1 MTQTIDSAARS
12 HENNEQPSQGGQ
24 VHDQLS
30 QEQLDDEI
38 DKNVALML
46 TQEEY
51 DKEQGGEEGREE
63 EADEGE
69 DEEEEDDDD
78 DLEEGYESPEDP
90 FPREPRWRSTE
101 DELDKDFDLQDEVGT
116 KP

>member
-1 MTQTIDSAARS
+1 MPRTTNSVARS
-12 HENNEQPSQGGQ
+12 NENNERPSQGGQ
-24 VHDQLS
+24 VQDQLS
-30 QEQLDDEI
+30 QEQFNGEL
-38 DKNVALML
+38 DKNVALLL

-51 DKEQGGEEGREE
+51 DEEQGGEEGREE

-69 DEEEEDDDD
+69 EEEDDDDDD

-90 FPREPRWRSTE
+90 FPREPRWRPMK
-101 DELDKDFDLQDEVGT
+101 DELDKDFDPQEEVGT